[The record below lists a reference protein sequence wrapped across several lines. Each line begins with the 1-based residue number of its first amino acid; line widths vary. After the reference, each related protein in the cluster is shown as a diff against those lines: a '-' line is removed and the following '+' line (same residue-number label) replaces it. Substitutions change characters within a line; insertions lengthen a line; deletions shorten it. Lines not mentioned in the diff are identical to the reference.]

1 MKKKLAN
8 CAFHRIGNIAQS
20 FPLLRQKPL
29 RFHRSIDVR
38 NTVLVKAEIYKSV
51 NTSFKIILAIVNYR
65 RNLVK
70 VIDYDHKI
78 GYLYKATR
86 NVCSFALVLDVLQV
100 ITRAGHL
107 KCSLSSTCYVSN
119 PRMLVALSLK

>member
-1 MKKKLAN
+1 
-8 CAFHRIGNIAQS
+8 
-20 FPLLRQKPL
+20 
-29 RFHRSIDVR
+29 
-38 NTVLVKAEIYKSV
+38 VKAKIYKSV
-51 NTSFKIILAIVNYR
+51 NTSFKIIIAIVNYR

-78 GYLYKATR
+78 CYLYQTTR

-107 KCSLSSTCYVSN
+107 KCSLSSTCYVIN
-119 PRMLVALSLK
+119 AQMLVALSVMVSQNRFMYLH